1 MEDKQIPAIE
11 IKHISKS
18 YRHGK
23 RQVLQDISLTANEGE
38 CIGILGTNGCGKST
52 LLSILA
58 GVQKADSGAF
68 SYHQQPIS
76 LTSNRTP
83 KLCGYVPQENPL
95 IEELDAYDNLRLWY
109 CDSTLNMKQELQS
122 GILKMLDIP
131 SFLHVKV
138 HQMSGGMK
146 KRLSIGC
153 AMANDPPV
161 LLLDEPGAAL
171 DLLCKAQI
179 NQYLTNCKAK
189 GKTILIATHEL
200 SEIALCDFLYLL
212 KAGQL
217 TPIEYHGNIQQI
229 TDLLKQDAQNS

>member
-1 MEDKQIPAIE
+1 METNHIPSMEIRQIT
-11 IKHISKS
+11 KS

-23 RQVLQDISLTANEGE
+23 WQGLHDLSLEAQDGE

-58 GVQKADSGAF
+58 GSRKADSGQLL
-68 SYHQQPIS
+68 YHGQP
-76 LTSNRTP
+76 LTDSRQFAQI
-83 KLCGYVPQENPL
+83 CGYVPQENPL

-109 CDSTLNMKQELQS
+109 CDSTLDLAEELES
-122 GILKMLDIP
+122 GFLSMLDIP

-138 HQMSGGMK
+138 HRMSGGMK

-171 DLLCKAQI
+171 DLLCKEQI
-179 NQYLTNCKAK
+179 TRYLMDCKK
-189 GKTILIATHEL
+189 RGKIIWIATHEP
-200 SEIALCDFLYLL
+200 SEIAICDSLYLL
-212 KAGQL
+212 QNGHL
-217 TPIEYHGNIQQI
+217 NPIEYHGDIRQI
-229 TDLLKQDAQNS
+229 TDALKQK